1 VVTEFERMTDELEG
15 ESSTLPQERRT
26 LFLLAYSQRFAPLFA
41 MFEKR
46 AKTTRKSFGAV
57 LDTLWEAAA
66 GRALPSALMDEL
78 LALIPGE
85 DWVVDGFFDGIAQ
98 YVGGLAV
105 GALQGLSNGDG
116 IDDVPETG
124 IFSCFRPILSEM
136 RLGCMEPAGND
147 PQGQMF
153 EANLHNEPIILA
165 ESKFWRELLDRIAA
179 GPTVDQLRDFALANM
194 FDPASLEPDLSRGL
208 AKDAADARKFLEGH

>member
-1 VVTEFERMTDELEG
+1 VTEFERMTDELER

-26 LFLLAYSQRFAPLFA
+26 LFLLAYAQRFVPLFA
-41 MFEKR
+41 MFETR
-46 AKTTRKSFGAV
+46 AKTTKKSFGAV
-57 LDTLWEAAA
+57 LDTLWEGAA

-105 GALQGLSNGDG
+105 GALQGLSNGAG

-124 IFSCFRPILSEM
+124 IFSCLRPILSEM

-147 PQGQMF
+147 PQGQLF
-153 EANLHNEPIILA
+153 EASLHNEPIIVA
-165 ESKFWRELLDRIAA
+165 ESNFWRDLLNRV
-179 GPTVDQLRDFALANM
+179 GPSTAIDQLRAFALANM
-194 FDPASLEPDLSRGL
+194 FDSASLEPDLSRGL
-208 AKDAADARKFLEGH
+208 AKDAAETRRFLDGS